1 MTLETLLI
9 YTVVSFFYILSP
21 GPAVFLAMSNGLSHN
36 MKVVAV
42 SSLANI
48 LGLFCLSAVSIVG
61 LGAILLSSSYLFLAV
76 KIIGAVY
83 LVFLGVKQFFI
94 ASRAAMIGT
103 DEESSE
109 HKKITAYFLE
119 SFILA
124 VTNPKPILF
133 FIALF
138 PQFLQVNQAAAPQ
151 FFVLT
156 SIFMVLSFFV
166 LCSYGYI
173 SKSARALFKKAT
185 FVQWFH
191 RITGGLFIVMGFSL
205 LKLKSSQI

>member
-1 MTLETLLI
+1 
-9 YTVVSFFYILSP
+9 
-21 GPAVFLAMSNGLSHN
+21 MSNGLSN
-36 MKVVAV
+36 GMKVVAI

-48 LGLFCLSAVSIVG
+48 LGLFFLSVVSIVG

-76 KIIGAVY
+76 KIIGAIY

-94 ASRAAMIGT
+94 ASRAAMVNAGDSPT
-103 DEESSE
+103 Q
-109 HKKITAYFLE
+109 HKKMTAYFFE

-138 PQFLQVNQAAAPQ
+138 PQFLQVDQAVAPQ

-156 SIFMVLSFFV
+156 SIFMVLSFIV

-173 SKSARALFKKAT
+173 SKSARTLFKNAS

-191 RITGGLFIVMGFSL
+191 RVTGGLFVVMGFSL

>member
-1 MTLETLLI
+1 MSLETLLI

-21 GPAVFLAMSNGLSHN
+21 GPAVFLAMSNGLSHG
-36 MKVVAV
+36 MKIVAV

-76 KIIGAVY
+76 KIIGAMY
-83 LVFLGVKQFFI
+83 LVFLGIKQFFI
-94 ASRAAMIGT
+94 ASRAATIGSA
-103 DEESSE
+103 EELAE
-109 HKKITAYFLE
+109 NKKTATYFFE

-124 VTNPKPILF
+124 ITNPKPILF

-138 PQFLQVNQAAAPQ
+138 PQFLQINQPVAPQ

-166 LCSYGYI
+166 LCGYGYI
-173 SKSARALFKKAT
+173 SKSARVLFKKAS
-185 FVQWFH
+185 FIQWFH

-205 LKLKSSQI
+205 LKLKSSQV

>member
-1 MTLETLLI
+1 MSVDTLLI

-21 GPAVFLAMSNGLSHN
+21 GPAVFLAMSNGISHN
-36 MKVVAV
+36 MKVVAI

-48 LGLFCLSAVSIVG
+48 LGLFCLSAISIVG
-61 LGAILLSSSYLFLAV
+61 LGAILLNSSYLFLFV
-76 KIIGAVY
+76 KIVGAIY
-83 LVFLGVKQFFI
+83 LVFLGIKQFFI
-94 ASRAAMIGT
+94 ASRAAMIKVD
-103 DEESSE
+103 DEVVED
-109 HKKITAYFLE
+109 KKMTAYFFE

-138 PQFLQVNQAAAPQ
+138 PQFLQVDQAVAPQ
-151 FFVLT
+151 FFILT

-173 SKSARALFKKAT
+173 SKSARVFFKKAA

-191 RITGGLFIVMGFSL
+191 RVTGGLFIVMGFSL
-205 LKLKSSQI
+205 LKLKSNQV

>member
-1 MTLETLLI
+1 MALETLLI

-76 KIIGAVY
+76 KIIGAIY

-94 ASRAAMIGT
+94 ASRAAMVNAG
-103 DEESSE
+103 DLPVQN
-109 HKKITAYFLE
+109 KKMTAYFFE

-124 VTNPKPILF
+124 ITNPKPILF

-138 PQFLQVNQAAAPQ
+138 PQFLQVDQAVAPQ

-156 SIFMVLSFFV
+156 SIFMALSFVV

-173 SKSARALFKKAT
+173 SKSARVLFKKAA